1 MTTASAIK
9 TRFLEVDAKAVD
21 EDSFSLSFS
30 SENPVPTLMG
40 DEILS
45 HEREA
50 VDLSRL
56 NDGAP
61 FLWNHQTNEV
71 LGVVEKAEIVNGRG
85 RATVR
90 WGTSTEAIAKRKEV
104 AEGILQN
111 ISVGYQ
117 ILKQEYQED
126 GKVFVSRW
134 QPVEI
139 SLVAVPSDN
148 SIRIHRSHPS
158 YSSPK
163 KEMTT
168 IPKPDEIQAIDTNWQ
183 TAEYQA
189 ETRQFSVVEAMKGM
203 VSGRGLS
210 GRELEINQE
219 IEHQSGKRTQG
230 FYLPSE
236 GQWQK
241 RAYVA
246 SSSTAGAKLVATD
259 LLADNFIE
267 ALRARTVVGELGA
280 TMLPGL
286 QGNVSIPKRTGDNT
300 SYWIGADNADAI
312 TESTGTIGEVT
323 MTPKTVGAWTK
334 FSHLM
339 QLQSTP
345 EIEQLIRS
353 GFVSILANAIDT
365 AALNGSGSSNQP
377 TGILNTSGIGS
388 VAGGTNGAAADL
400 DDFVDLKK
408 EVSVDNADASNCAFV
423 TNAKVEGAIHKLKDS
438 NGDYI
443 LSPYGA
449 ELGAQQILSRRFEVT
464 NNIPSNLSK
473 GSGSNLSAIL
483 YGNFNDLLIGMWGN
497 LEILVDPYTDF
508 SKGTTGI
515 RALQSIDIAVRHA
528 ESFAAMKDAI
538 AA

>member
-148 SIRIHRSHPS
+148 SIGIHRSHPS

-163 KEMTT
+163 KQMTT
-168 IPKPDEIQAIDTNWQ
+168 IPKPEEIEAISTDWQ

-189 ETRQFSVVEAMKGM
+189 ESRQFSVVEAMKGM
-203 VSGRGLS
+203 SSGRGLA

-219 IEHQSGKRTQG
+219 IELQTGKRTQG
-230 FYLPSE
+230 FYLPSQ

-241 RAYVA
+241 RAYVT

-323 MTPKTVGAWTK
+323 MSPKTVGAWTK

-345 EIEQLIRS
+345 EIEQLVRS

-377 TGILNTSGIGS
+377 TGVLNTSGIGS

-423 TNAKVEGAIHKLKDS
+423 TNSKVEGAIHKLKDS

-508 SKGTTGI
+508 AKGTTGV
-515 RALQSIDIAVRHA
+515 RALQSVDIAVRHA